1 MIYQNKQ
8 KYKNKIKFS
17 HGVLSIHQWN
27 LYILIVASQ
36 LLLQQILEK
45 LAWRIMCKIVW
56 YCGVKHCKA
65 QDAKSHAYY
74 FYS

>member
-17 HGVLSIHQWN
+17 HGVLS
-27 LYILIVASQ
+27 IVASQ

-74 FYS
+74 FLFLVPSKY